1 MSVMA
6 TAAIDPRPILEF
18 IRRKGES
25 SFEDALKL
33 LEQQVGLSPSR
44 ARDALWR
51 MLAQGIIE
59 FTTDRH
65 LRLPS
70 APALDRAAG

>member
-1 MSVMA
+1 MSMMA
-6 TAAIDPRPILEF
+6 TAAVDPRPVLDL
-18 IRRKGES
+18 IRKQGES

-33 LEQQVGLSPSR
+33 LEQQVGLTSTG

-51 MLAQGIIE
+51 MLSQGLIE

-70 APALDRAAG
+70 QTALDRAAG

>member
-6 TAAIDPRPILEF
+6 SAAVDPLPVLNL
-18 IRRKGES
+18 IRSQGES
-25 SFEDALKL
+25 SFDDALSL
-33 LEQQVGLSPSR
+33 LVGTGLTPTG

-51 MLAQGIIE
+51 MLSQGLIE

-70 APALDRAAG
+70 EELDKAAG